1 MSKNYL
7 YFVFDYCDKMTNKR
21 QARTVK
27 IGKSC
32 NLKSIIKDFDKITNQ
47 SRQAATLETVAYMES
62 ETKANETATAWN
74 NTYNNEGR
82 LFK

>member
-7 YFVFDYCDKMTNKR
+7 FFVFDYCDKMTNKR

-27 IGKSC
+27 VGKSC
-32 NLKSIIKDFDKITNQ
+32 NLKSIIKDFERITNQ
-47 SRQAATLETVAYMES
+47 RGQAATLETVAYMES

>member
-7 YFVFDYCDKMTNKR
+7 FFVFDYCDKITNKR
-21 QARTVK
+21 QARTVRV
-27 IGKSC
+27 GKSC

-47 SRQAATLETVAYMES
+47 SGQAATLETIAYMES

-74 NTYNNEGR
+74 NTYSQENR
-82 LFK
+82 LF